1 MKKNTNNKKKRIL
14 TGDRPTGPLHIG
26 HYVGSLMNRVK
37 LQDEYDCFFI
47 IADYQVL
54 TDHLSDT
61 AGIEGNIREI
71 LLDWLAVGLD
81 PDKSTFFI
89 QSRIPQIAELTM
101 YFSMIVSVSEVQRN
115 PTVKDEM
122 KAAKIGKKE
131 MSYGFMGYP
140 ISQAADIMCVR
151 ADLVP
156 VGEDQLP
163 HIEHTR
169 EIARRFNRLF
179 SPVFPE
185 PQALLGSFPRLPGI
199 DGQKMS
205 KSRNNAI
212 FLKDS
217 PDDVRKKIMQAYTD
231 PTRIH
236 ATDPGHLEGNVV
248 FAYLDAFLQD
258 KDELDDWKKKYK
270 KGHVGDVALKKRL
283 IEILTEFLAPIQEQ
297 RAALARKHD
306 MLEEILATGI
316 KRATHEAQTTLEL
329 ARQAMSLDYASLLRK
344 K

>member
-1 MKKNTNNKKKRIL
+1 MKKSTDKKKRIL
-14 TGDRPTGPLHIG
+14 TGDRPTGALHIG
-26 HYVGSLMNRVK
+26 HYVGSLANRVK
-37 LQDEYDCFFI
+37 LQNEYDCFFI

-61 AGIEGNIREI
+61 AQIEGNIREI

-81 PDKSTFFI
+81 PEQSTFFI
-89 QSRIPQIAELTM
+89 QSRVPQIAELTM
-101 YFSMIVSVSEVQRN
+101 YFSMIVSVPEVQRN

-131 MSYGFMGYP
+131 MSYGFLGYP

-169 EIARRFNRLF
+169 EIVRRFNRLF

-185 PQALLGSFPRLPGI
+185 PKALLGSFPRLPGI

-217 PDDVRKKIMQAYTD
+217 PDEVRKKIMQAYTD

-248 FAYLDAFLQD
+248 FAYLDAFLSD
-258 KDELDDWKKKYK
+258 KDELADWKKKYK
-270 KGHVGDVALKKRL
+270 KGQVGDVVIKKRL
-283 IEILTEFLAPIQEQ
+283 IEVLLSFLEPIQER
-297 RAALARKHD
+297 RAAFAAKPG
-306 MLEEILATGI
+306 MLREILEYGI
-316 KRATHEAQTTLEL
+316 ERTTKEAQATLEL
-329 ARQAMSLDYASLLRK
+329 AREAMRMDYRSLLS
-344 K
+344 

>member
-1 MKKNTNNKKKRIL
+1 MKNSAKKKKRIL

-26 HYVGSLMNRVK
+26 HYVGSLANRIK

-61 AGIEGNIREI
+61 ALIENNIREI
-71 LLDWLAVGLD
+71 VLDWLAVGID
-81 PDKSTFFI
+81 PEKSTFFI
-89 QSRIPQIAELTM
+89 QSRVPQIAELTM
-101 YFSMIVSVSEVQRN
+101 YFSMIVSVPEVQRN

-131 MSYGFMGYP
+131 ISYGFMGYP
-140 ISQAADIMCVR
+140 ISQAADILCVR

-179 SPVFPE
+179 APVFPE
-185 PQALLGSFPRLPGI
+185 PKALLGSFPRLPGI
-199 DGQKMS
+199 DGKKMS
-205 KSRNNAI
+205 KSGNNAI

-217 PDDVRKKIMQAYTD
+217 PEEIKKKIMSAYTD
-231 PTRIH
+231 PTRVH

-248 FAYLDAFLQD
+248 FDYLDAFLSD
-258 KDELDDWKKKYK
+258 KEELADWKKKYK
-270 KGHVGDVALKKRL
+270 KGQVGDVAVKKRL
-283 IEILTEFLAPIQEQ
+283 IEILLAFLAPIQEKRRAFASKPHLIREILDHGIKHTTQ
-297 RAALARKHD
+297 ETEITLQHTRAAMR
-306 MLEEILATGI
+306 M
-316 KRATHEAQTTLEL
+316 
-329 ARQAMSLDYASLLRK
+329 DYRSLLS
-344 K
+344 